1 MAPSVRLK
9 GMNPADR
16 STLHDVHAAAGGVF
30 RERRGRTVVASYG
43 DHAAEFAAALDGT
56 GIVEMTERGVLE
68 VSGPKRLE
76 LLQGLVSNDVAGRR
90 PGQGCRAALMTARG
104 HLRFLLRLL
113 VDEDVVH
120 LEAERDRLDLLQRVL
135 EHYRVAAPVRFG
147 PTSRV
152 VLALLGVAAPQLLKT
167 LGIEAPGAPEDHA
180 RVTLAGQDVLVAR
193 AGDLPGGGFVLHV
206 APEQARPV
214 WGALTAGGA
223 RPVGRDA
230 LDARR
235 VEDLRPWYEADVTEE
250 NLLHETGLLG
260 ELHSP
265 TKGCYVGQEIVA
277 RLEARGGNVNK
288 ALRRL
293 RLSTPAASGEAVRAD
308 GQDVGLLATTAVSPR
323 LGPIALAWIR
333 RGHLAPGTELDVAGA
348 PATVVEDFGQE

>member
-1 MAPSVRLK
+1 
-9 GMNPADR
+9 MNPAQP
-16 STLHDVHAAAGGVF
+16 SILQDVHAAAGGVF

-43 DHAAEFAAALDGT
+43 DTDAEFAAALDGA
-56 GIVEMTERGVLE
+56 GLVEIAERGVLE

-90 PGQGCRAALMTARG
+90 PGQGCRAALMTAKG

-113 VDEDVVH
+113 VDEGVVH
-120 LEAERDRLDLLQRVL
+120 IETERDRLDLLERVL

-147 PTSRV
+147 ATSRV
-152 VLALLGVAAPQLLKT
+152 VLALVGVASSQVLKT
-167 LGIEAPGAPEDHA
+167 LGIQIPVSPEDHA
-180 RVTLAGQDVLVAR
+180 HVTLAGQDVLVAR

-206 APEQARPV
+206 GPEQAEAV
-214 WGALTAGGA
+214 WGALRAGGA

-235 VEDLRPWYEADVTEE
+235 VEDLTPWYEADITED

-288 ALRRL
+288 ALRRV
-293 RLSTPAASGEAVRAD
+293 RLPAPATPGVAVRAD
-308 GQDVGLLATTAVSPR
+308 GKDVGMLATTAVSPR
-323 LGPIALAWIR
+323 LGPIALAWIHR
-333 RGHLAPGTELDVAGA
+333 SHLAPGTELDVAGTR
-348 PATVVEDFGQE
+348 ATVVDDFGQE